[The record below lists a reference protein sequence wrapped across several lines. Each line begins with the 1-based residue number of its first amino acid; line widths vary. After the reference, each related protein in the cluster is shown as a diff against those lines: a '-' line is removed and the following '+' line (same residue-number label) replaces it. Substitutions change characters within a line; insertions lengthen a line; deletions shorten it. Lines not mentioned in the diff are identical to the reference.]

1 MTNLEFKK
9 DPTLCTISN
18 LALDSI
24 VNVGWTDGSLDA
36 RISSYGI
43 FGTLG

>member
-1 MTNLEFKK
+1 MPNFEFKK
-9 DPTLCTISN
+9 DPMSEGDLN

-24 VNVGWTDGSLDA
+24 VKVGGTTLDA